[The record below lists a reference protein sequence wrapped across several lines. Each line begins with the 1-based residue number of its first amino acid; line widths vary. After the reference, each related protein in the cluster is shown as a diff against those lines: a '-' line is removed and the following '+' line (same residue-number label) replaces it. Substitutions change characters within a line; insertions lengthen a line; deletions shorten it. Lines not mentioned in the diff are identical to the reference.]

1 MQEAEIVEITR
12 YVSTLINTSDYL
24 KEALGKNDLE
34 VRVDVVPRATP
45 YKQAQVPQTIGDIR
59 SKEICKMMATRWE
72 LDVGTARKHL
82 EELEG
87 KKLQITQIVRA
98 MEGATE
104 LDDSLAM
111 VMVKGSGRR
120 KLLVHKTPEKTWS
133 KFMSQVGTT
142 KQKCEQA

>member
-1 MQEAEIVEITR
+1 MQEAGIVEITR

-24 KEALGKNDLE
+24 KEVLGKNDLE
-34 VRVDVVPRATP
+34 IRVDVVPRSTP

-59 SKEICKMMATRWE
+59 AREICRIMATKWE

-87 KKLQITQIVRA
+87 RKLQITQIVRA

-104 LDDSLAM
+104 LDDSLVLIRGPA
-111 VMVKGSGRR
+111 R
-120 KLLVHKTPEKTWS
+120 KKILVHKTPEKTWS
-133 KFMSQVGTT
+133 RFTSQVGTAR
-142 KQKCEQA
+142 QKCEQI